1 MSILFLHIIYAMIF
15 YNMLTSKNKYGK
27 IWKRVICNVGG
38 VFCLYIDFKS
48 KGKLLVVEL
57 SGELDHHS
65 AQEVRTKIDDR
76 LDRQDIKKLIFD
88 FSEVSFMDSSGIG
101 VIIGRYKKL
110 SIRNGVVVI
119 ANVSG
124 SIKRIFELSGIFK
137 IIKVYKSVDE
147 AIAKL

>member
-1 MSILFLHIIYAMIF
+1 M
-15 YNMLTSKNKYGK
+15 
-27 IWKRVICNVGG
+27 
-38 VFCLYIDFKS
+38 YIDFKS
-48 KGKLLVVEL
+48 KGKLLIVEL

-65 AQEVRTKIDDR
+65 AQEVRTKVDDR
-76 LDRQDIKKLIFD
+76 LDRLDVKKLIFD

-110 SIRNGVVVI
+110 SIRNGIVGI
-119 ANVSG
+119 ASVSG

-147 AIAKL
+147 AVKNL

>member
-1 MSILFLHIIYAMIF
+1 M
-15 YNMLTSKNKYGK
+15 
-27 IWKRVICNVGG
+27 
-38 VFCLYIDFKS
+38 YINFKS
-48 KGKLLVVEL
+48 KGKLLIVEL

-76 LDRQDIKKLIFD
+76 LDRLDIKKLIFD

-110 SIRNGVVVI
+110 SIRNGIVGI
-119 ANVSG
+119 ASVSG

-147 AIAKL
+147 AVKNL